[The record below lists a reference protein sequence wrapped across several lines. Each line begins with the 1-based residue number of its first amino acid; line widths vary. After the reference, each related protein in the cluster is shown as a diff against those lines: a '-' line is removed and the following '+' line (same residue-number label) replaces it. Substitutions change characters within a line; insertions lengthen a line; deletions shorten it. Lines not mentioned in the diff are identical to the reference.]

1 MPKLKRTAPAP
12 FTITTTTGVP
22 ASTSAQKVEDPKTAL
37 PPHPLNLIFYGP
49 PGTGKTYAA
58 VERALA
64 LLGLRQENPVVNQ
77 HIFHQ
82 LLGDRVEFITFHENY
97 TYEDFVQGLK
107 PDISRQAGTLIYTL
121 RDGVFKRIA
130 DRALM
135 NYRRATDLQFLKRE
149 KAFVYGLQKLLGP
162 LERDEKDE
170 ITLQANNN
178 QTFYL
183 TGFSPGV
190 IKVRYGKISMESD
203 IIVSVLQ
210 QMFISHRRLHELYA
224 GVEPNPY
231 YDTILAHLLEY
242 EREIP
247 ETEMPDTEI
256 MPYVI
261 IIDEINGA
269 PLSKV
274 FGELI
279 TLIEDDKRY
288 GMPHALSAILP
299 ISGTE
304 FVVPPNLYL
313 IGTMNLT
320 EKNRF
325 AIDVAMR
332 RRFEFEYLP
341 PRVELIPEKWRD
353 LFKRMNEA
361 LVLLKGPDYQLGHSF
376 FMNDSMPLT
385 YILNNKVI
393 PLLYEYFERD
403 HDQVHKMLDF
413 AGIRHELFHGKWMI
427 T

>member
-1 MPKLKRTAPAP
+1 MPKIKLSAPP
-12 FTITTTTGVP
+12 PSITTTTGIP
-22 ASTSAQKVEDPKTAL
+22 TSTSAQKAEEHKTAL

-64 LLGLRQENPVVNQ
+64 LLGLRQENPVANQ
-77 HIFHQ
+77 HIFRQ
-82 LLGDRVEFITFHENY
+82 LLGDRIEFITFHENY

-135 NYRRATDLQFLKRE
+135 NFRRSTDLQFLKRE

-162 LERDEKDE
+162 IERDEKDE
-170 ITLQANNN
+170 IMLQTEH

-210 QMFISHRRLHELYA
+210 QMFMSHRRLHELYA

-231 YDTILAHLLEY
+231 YDTILTHLLES
-242 EREIP
+242 EKEIP
-247 ETEMPDTEI
+247 ETELPDTQI
-256 MPYVI
+256 LPYVI

-269 PLSKV
+269 PISKV

-279 TLIEDDKRY
+279 TLIEDDKRF
-288 GMPHALSAILP
+288 GMPHFLTATLP
-299 ISGTE
+299 TSGTE
-304 FVVPPNLYL
+304 FAVPPNLYI

-320 EKNRF
+320 EKSRF
-325 AIDVAMR
+325 GLDVAMR
-332 RRFEFEYLP
+332 RRFEFEYVP
-341 PRVELIPEKWRD
+341 PRVELVPERWQEV
-353 LFKRMNEA
+353 FKRLNEA
-361 LVLLKGPDYQLGHSF
+361 IVLLKGPDYQLGHSY
-376 FMNDSMPLT
+376 FMNESLPLS
-385 YILNNKVI
+385 YILNNKII

-403 HDQVHKMLDF
+403 HDQVHKMLDY
-413 AGIRHELFHGKWMI
+413 AGVRHDLFHGKWMI
-427 T
+427 S